1 MKDAPV
7 FINPPSFV
15 NHMPS
20 LTFGLPPR
28 SFATAAGLD
37 MLKCPRRMFNP
48 QKIKRSREAA
58 SSASL
63 ILFSICVMLLFA
75 GDAWAQALDVKI
87 KVVSVTPPRVRV
99 EGRRTE
105 AATAWSIRNIYG
117 SAAGLAERVE
127 NFQLF
132 GEDGAAV
139 VVRNLA
145 PGEFS
150 AASPASRFSY
160 DFKLDPPA
168 FVSDSSHISWLTAD
182 RGLLMLADLLPAP
195 LRNAKVEL
203 SIPAGWKVA
212 TAEPRNA
219 AGMFEVADAERAVF
233 AVGRDQRVRRGR
245 ACGMTFTLVTAGDWA
260 FTEEEAADSA
270 AEILKIHQETA
281 GGAPRQGPTV
291 VLLPLPQAGAAG
303 NLWSAETRGATVVLV
318 SGRLPSKL
326 AAKAQLD
333 GALTH
338 ELFHLWVPN
347 GLALEG
353 EYDWF
358 YEGFTNYAALR
369 TGMRRGQLT
378 FHDYLNAL
386 GSAYDSYRRARGP
399 REVSLTEAS
408 QRRWA
413 GSGALAYHKGLLVA
427 LLYDLTLM
435 RQTGGRNSLTDVYR
449 ELFRRHGRG
458 NPPADG
464 NRAVIQILSSTGGMR
479 AFVERYVEGSAE
491 LRLPTLIEPFG
502 LKVEPGGART
512 HVGVSDSLDSAQRE
526 LLRKLGYNERS
537 DAESRKLH
545 ERLRKR
551 ASQ

>member
-1 MKDAPV
+1 MS
-7 FINPPSFV
+7 NQQ
-15 NHMPS
+15 
-20 LTFGLPPR
+20 TTEQR
-28 SFATAAGLD
+28 
-37 MLKCPRRMFNP
+37 
-48 QKIKRSREAA
+48 REAA
-58 SSASL
+58 ATASL
-63 ILFSICVMLLFA
+63 ILFCVLILLSA
-75 GDAWAQALDVKI
+75 RDASAQAMDVKI
-87 KVVSVTPPRVRV
+87 KVVPGTPARVRV
-99 EGRRTE
+99 EGRRAE
-105 AATAWSIRNIYG
+105 ASTAWSIRNFYG

-127 NFQLF
+127 NFALF
-132 GEDGAAV
+132 DDKGAAV
-139 VVRNLA
+139 VVRKLA

-150 AASPASRFSY
+150 ASGPASRFSY

-168 FVSDSSHISWLTAD
+168 FVSDSSHVSWLTAD
-182 RGLLMLADLLPAP
+182 RGLLMLADLLPVP
-195 LRNAKVEL
+195 LTSAKVEL
-203 SIPAGWKVA
+203 SPPAGWKVSTTEA
-212 TAEPRNA
+212 RNA
-219 AGMFEVADAERAVF
+219 TGVFEVADAERAVF
-233 AVGRDQRVRRGR
+233 AVGRDLRERRGR
-245 ACGMTFTLVTAGDWA
+245 SGASAFTLVTAGDWA
-260 FTEEEAADSA
+260 FNEEEAADSA

-281 GGAPRQGPTV
+281 GVAPRRSPTV
-291 VLLPLPQAGAAG
+291 VLLPLPQAGAGG

-358 YEGFTNYAALR
+358 YEGFTNYVALR
-369 TGMRRGQLT
+369 AGMRRGQLT
-378 FHDYLNAL
+378 FNDYLNAL
-386 GSAYDSYRRARGP
+386 GSAHESYRRARGP

-413 GSGALAYHKGLLVA
+413 GGGALVYHKGLLVA
-427 LLYDLTLM
+427 FLYDLALM
-435 RQTGGRNSLTDVYR
+435 RQTGGKNSLVDVYR
-449 ELFRRHGRG
+449 ELFRRHARG
-458 NPPADG
+458 DLPADG
-464 NRAVIQILSSTGGMR
+464 NRAVVEVLSSTGGMR
-479 AFVERYVEGSAE
+479 GFVERYVEGGAE
-491 LRLPTLIEPFG
+491 LTLQPLIEPFG

-526 LLRKLGYNERS
+526 LLRKLGYNERP